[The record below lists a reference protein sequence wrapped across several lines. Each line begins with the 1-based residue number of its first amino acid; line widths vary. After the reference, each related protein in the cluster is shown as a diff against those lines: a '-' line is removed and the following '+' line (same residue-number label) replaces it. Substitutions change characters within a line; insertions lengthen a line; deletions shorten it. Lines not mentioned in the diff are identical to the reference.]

1 MALPGITVPDGIP
14 ILLGEGHA
22 IEESS
27 VFAAVKPATGH
38 GRMRR
43 RYTVPDR
50 QIPVNWSLDAAEM
63 AVFED
68 WFHNALDVGSNYFS
82 IRVKDQ
88 DSRGLLWWKAKW
100 AAPFK
105 ATPLTSNRWRVT
117 GVIILF
123 GEGSSVAPVS
133 SALAMS
139 ISVPLFGTA
148 ALSAPQPLAL
158 EISVALQSIAAVGSL
173 SFSAALVQLSFA
185 VYTAPGVGAMTLSTL
200 APTTTVSN
208 GTFITPGVGSMT
220 LTGRSLN
227 LYKILMNFEGSNGS
241 TTFTDTGNGS
251 SVWTGTGGAALTTTS
266 PISGSSSLLLTADTD
281 YIEAPYVVGAN
292 SIPPTD
298 DFSLKI
304 SFKSPTSNPQ
314 QTYMLSVQDST
325 GSAAGTVIVLYIGFG
340 GPLALYISDGTTRS
354 LVISGT
360 SGLATANT
368 VATYE
373 VRRVGPDLYLYV
385 NGSSVGNY
393 SVSGFSF
400 AQPSGLKWR
409 IGQAEFTGP
418 GTTIAGMWV
427 DDFSLQ

>member
-139 ISVPLFGTA
+139 ISVPLLGTA

-185 VYTAPGVGAMTLSTL
+185 VYVAPSVGSMALSTL
-200 APTTTVSN
+200 TPTAFRST
-208 GTFITPGVGSMT
+208 GMFAFPGSGS
-220 LTGRSLN
+220 LSFTGLPLDS
-227 LYKILMNFEGSNGS
+227 YKIKMYFEGSNGS
-241 TTFTDTGNGS
+241 TTYTDNGS
-251 SVWTGTGGAALTTTS
+251 GGSSWSGTGGAALTTGS
-266 PISGSSSLLLTADTD
+266 PISGSSSLLLTADSD
-281 YIEAPYVVGAN
+281 YIEANYVQSTNGL
-292 SIPPTD
+292 PGHG
-298 DFSLKI
+298 DFEMI
-304 SFKSPTSNPQ
+304 CSFKCATVNPSG
-314 QTYMLSVQDST
+314 YILSAQDS
-325 GSAAGTVIVLYIGFG
+325 SASASGTVFALFESAGNIL
-340 GPLALYISDGTTRS
+340 LYISDGTTRS
-354 LVISGT
+354 QVLSRT
-360 SGLATANT
+360 SGMNPSNNVAVYKVKMVGNTLSLQVGNNTA
-368 VATYE
+368 ATYDMT
-373 VRRVGPDLYLYV
+373 GITLP
-385 NGSSVGNY
+385 
-393 SVSGFSF
+393 SG
-400 AQPSGLKWR
+400 SGLKWR
-409 IGQAEFTGP
+409 IGKPEFGP
-418 GTTIAGMWV
+418 GVGIAGLMV
-427 DDFSLQ
+427 DDFTLQ